1 MTKKTKAIFVLYCPK
16 CAKLLVSKSL
26 NYKMCYVDQRKF
38 LQVCNSKSLLKD
50 LVTVNISGLPV
61 ILRCALGMSCS
72 L

>member
-1 MTKKTKAIFVLYCPK
+1 MTKKTKAIFVLYCLK

-26 NYKMCYVDQRKF
+26 NYKMCYVDQ
-38 LQVCNSKSLLKD
+38 VCNSKSLSKD